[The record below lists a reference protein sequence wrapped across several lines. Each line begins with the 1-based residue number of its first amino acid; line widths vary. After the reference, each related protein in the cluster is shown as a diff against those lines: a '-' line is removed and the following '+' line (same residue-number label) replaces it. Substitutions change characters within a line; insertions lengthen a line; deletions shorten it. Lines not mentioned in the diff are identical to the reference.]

1 MMVLLFKTEKGDF
14 KMEKKEELTKLTE
27 EQLLQRLEQVEWC
40 DRDLLR
46 EYDERRHDGRIPP
59 GEPIPLDK
67 LEEYIHEKYS
77 KRRQKRA
84 S

>member
-1 MMVLLFKTEKGDF
+1 MEKENLVKLTNEELFK
-14 KMEKKEELTKLTE
+14 
-27 EQLLQRLEQVEWC
+27 LLGEVEWL

-77 KRRQKRA
+77 KRRQKKA